1 MLANIADRK
10 AARTSQSILENN
22 YQHTIQNAMV
32 WIRYSDYG
40 KPKKKK
46 APGKTKKKSKLQ
58 IEPKVKVIPGEH
70 KVEFKKAS
78 ELKSKTD

>member
-1 MLANIADRK
+1 
-10 AARTSQSILENN
+10 
-22 YQHTIQNAMV
+22 MV

-46 APGKTKKKSKLQ
+46 LPTRSKRESKKPK
-58 IEPKVKVIPGEH
+58 IEPKIKIIPGEH

-78 ELKSKTD
+78 EI

>member
-1 MLANIADRK
+1 
-10 AARTSQSILENN
+10 
-22 YQHTIQNAMV
+22 MV

-46 APGKTKKKSKLQ
+46 SQARQKKKSKPK
-58 IEPKVKVIPGEH
+58 IEPKIKIIPGEH

-78 ELKSKTD
+78 EI